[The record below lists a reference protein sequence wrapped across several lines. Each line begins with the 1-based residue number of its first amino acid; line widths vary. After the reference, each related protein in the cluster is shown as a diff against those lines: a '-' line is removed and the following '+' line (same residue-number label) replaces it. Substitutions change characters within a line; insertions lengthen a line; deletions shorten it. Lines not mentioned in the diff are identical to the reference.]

1 MDAWACYEEAIAR
14 ILRRI
19 TPEAAGD
26 RSRQAITSRAAAHLA
41 NLHRFLRFTGWE
53 ARSLPIVHVTGTSGK
68 GSTCALIAAGL
79 QRRGWRVGM
88 TTSPYVQVFTENIR
102 VEGKLLSAHDLRT
115 LLTEIETVEATWLER
130 DASAVRLN
138 YGGLR
143 TVLALRA
150 FAAAEV
156 DVAVVEVGSGGR
168 FDLTNVVDPITSVI
182 TSIGEDHLLSLGP
195 SLEDVA
201 WHKAGII
208 KPGASVV
215 VPPLADHVGTVVRR
229 RALAVEADVT
239 VVTSDAEDFASRNAR
254 LALAAIDQAMRFLS
268 PPRLETALVA
278 SHQGTDWSMPA
289 RWEAMQRRKC
299 EVAVMIDGAHNA
311 EKARGLASMLRAQ
324 YPDGVVLLCG
334 FLSSKDARAF
344 AAAVAPWCV
353 SVIAATPNVV
363 AKVGMTPELV
373 VKTFQEI
380 GVPARIGGDG
390 SSLEAL
396 LVAMAEAKRL
406 DRPLVVSGSL
416 YLAGE
421 VRRAWYPDRA
431 IVEQRSCWPPL

>member
-19 TPEAAGD
+19 SPEAAGD
-26 RSRQAITSRAAAHLA
+26 RSRQAITSRAAAHLE
-41 NLHRFLRFTGWE
+41 NLQRFLRFAGWE
-53 ARSLPIVHVTGTSGK
+53 TRSLPIVHVTGTSGK

-79 QRRGWRVGM
+79 QRRGWRVGL

-102 VEGKLLSAHDLRT
+102 VDGRLLSAHDLLT
-115 LLTEIETVEATWLER
+115 LLTEVETMEAAWLER
-130 DASAVRLN
+130 DASAGRLN

-150 FAAAEV
+150 FATAQV
-156 DVAVVEVGSGGR
+156 DVAVFEVGSGGR
-168 FDLTNVVDPITSVI
+168 FDLTNAVDSITSVI
-182 TSIGEDHLLSLGP
+182 TSVAEDHLLSLGP
-195 SLEDVA
+195 GLEDVA
-201 WHKAGII
+201 WHKSGII
-208 KPGASVV
+208 KPGSSVV
-215 VPPLADHVGTVVRR
+215 VPPLADDVGTVVLR
-229 RALAVEADVT
+229 RALAVDADIT
-239 VVTSDAEDFASRNAR
+239 VAASGAEEFAARNTL
-254 LALAAIDQAMRFLS
+254 LAQAAIDQAMGFLP
-268 PPRLETALVA
+268 PPRLA
-278 SHQGTDWSMPA
+278 SSQREAHEDVDWSMPA
-289 RWEAMQRRKC
+289 RWEAMPQRMG
-299 EVAVMIDGAHNA
+299 ESAVVIDGAHNA

-324 YPDGVVLLCG
+324 HPDGVVLLCG

-353 SVIAATPNVV
+353 SVIAAAPKVM

-373 VKTFQEI
+373 VKTFREI

-390 SSLEAL
+390 SSSEAL
-396 LVAMAEAKRL
+396 PVAMAEARRL
-406 DRPLVVSGSL
+406 RRPLVVSGSL

-431 IVEQRSCWPPL
+431 IVEQRNCWPTA